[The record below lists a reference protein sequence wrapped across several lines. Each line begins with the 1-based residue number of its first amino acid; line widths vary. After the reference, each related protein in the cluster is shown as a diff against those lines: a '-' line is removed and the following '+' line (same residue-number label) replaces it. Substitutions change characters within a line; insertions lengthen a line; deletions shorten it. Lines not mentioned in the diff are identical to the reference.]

1 MGETLNEQC
10 RVSDEGLWI
19 VKLCCKERNLTIGND
34 SKLTVLYQ
42 KAPANYVP
50 AAAVIRRGRAL
61 SGFIGRKACVGGLLS
76 LRLKPEA

>member
-1 MGETLNEQC
+1 MGETLTEQR
-10 RVSDEGLWI
+10 RVREE
-19 VKLCCKERNLTIGND
+19 VFRYVNLCYKGRNLTIGND

-61 SGFIGRKACVGGLLS
+61 SGFIGRKVCVGGLLS